1 MQPVLNGCVFLRH
14 LQPFI
19 ASCVFLTPLQ
29 LVPAGCVFPTFLQLV
44 LIDLVYFTPL
54 QPVLNDFVFPTPRQ
68 PVLTIFVSLGVCN
81 QFWISLFSYS
91 SSAYSYWSCSLLLC
105 NHFMLDCFCYSSAFF
120 DFLLSCNQTV
130 FLILGNQFVPALF
143 SHSSA
148 TISSCLYFSYS
159 AYWLC
164 FLKPLKIIISCWWCL
179 FYSSATISYCLCFVP
194 LCNRSYSWCFSCS
207 SAANSY
213 WLYFLYSAGTSLLLA
228 LFFIG
233 WKRDLIKIQEV
244 FCTLKSLANERA
256 RINYHSGISVGCRS
270 CCLLLRLLFWFP

>member
-68 PVLTIFVSLGVCN
+68 PVLTIFVSLGLCN

-164 FLKPLKIIISCWWCL
+164 FLKPLKIIIS
-179 FYSSATISYCLCFVP
+179 
-194 LCNRSYSWCFSCS
+194 
-207 SAANSY
+207 Y
-213 WLYFLYSAGTSLLLA
+213 WLFLLPL
-228 LFFIG
+228 
-233 WKRDLIKIQEV
+233 WK
-244 FCTLKSLANERA
+244 
-256 RINYHSGISVGCRS
+256 
-270 CCLLLRLLFWFP
+270 